1 MESKWFLISCFF
13 LVLMRIVNS
22 SNGYKFF
29 VGGKDGWVVKPCE
42 NYNHWAERMRFQ
54 VNDTLYF
61 KYKKGSDSVLV
72 VTKDDYDSCNTKSP
86 IQSLA
91 DGDSIFNFDH
101 SGPYFFISGNADNCK
116 KNQKLIVVVMAVRN
130 KTHHHQTP
138 PSPSP
143 SPLPS
148 PPSPDTPSSPPAESP
163 KSVAETP
170 EAPVDPHA
178 DGDVPTPAPSNSGS
192 MGLGCSVGS
201 VLGYSIGVNVL
212 FGSFLGMI

>member
-29 VGGKDGWVVKPCE
+29 VGGKDGWVVKPCD

-91 DGDSIFNFDH
+91 DGDSIFKFDH

-138 PSPSP
+138 P